1 MANWLALFGVKSAFA
16 AGCVAVVVAG
26 SAIVFKDQL
35 ANLFEPASLTAPQKA
50 ALTKE
55 GDASSQA
62 GAGHET
68 NSVPQPDAVTADN
81 KVLITPTFDIL
92 RVEEDGSLLV
102 AGNAAPMAKVDL
114 TGSDGSVLASGEAG
128 PEGDFV
134 LLPAAPL
141 KPGDYVLTL
150 RSTGE
155 TGKPVQSLQSSV
167 VTVPE
172 PGGEVLAM
180 ISETGK
186 ASQIIAKP
194 QALESKP
201 ETPSAPQATPATEV
215 PETAVVGKPESAEAH
230 QPVASAPAAPAEKR
244 PEVKQ
249 SESTA
254 LATNDSEATPPESA
268 AVSDTDVEEP
278 VVPESPAAV
287 AGEEKQP
294 NGQKVEIARLEPA
307 TPAVE
312 EPAEIVMPV
321 VTEPAT
327 EEVETAP
334 AVIVPEAV
342 PKAENNNSVP
352 PPRVIVEAVE
362 IEGDQ
367 IYVAGAVPQGV
378 SVRVYIDNEFI
389 GLTQGTSD
397 NRFLVS
403 NVFNLT
409 EGEHAVRADVVDSTD
424 GSVLSRA
431 EVPLVH
437 EVPKEPVPQTEVAA
451 ASPEPAPAQLV
462 AEPSVSEPQKQEINP
477 ISQKPVEVAAKPAS
491 EPVSTAQSEVQVAN
505 SEQKPEPTSPTV
517 AETSATAAPEPVEEE
532 PVGVAV
538 EPAAKIDE
546 PASVEPK
553 LSVKQP
559 ENDTTVVVQ
568 PKADTPVAPTETADN
583 APPEQT
589 QPVSVP
595 AKRAPTVIRT
605 GRAVIIKRGDN
616 LWRISR
622 KTYGLGIR
630 YTTIY
635 NANRNQIRNPHRIYV
650 GQIFK
655 IPEKAEQE
663 G

>member
-1 MANWLALFGVKSAFA
+1 VVIGWQFSPPFSKRLVATRYTVQIVPQVRGPIEKLHAEPLVPIKKGDILFEIQKTPFQFTV
-16 AGCVAVVVAG
+16 
-26 SAIVFKDQL
+26 DQL
-35 ANLFEPASLTAPQKA
+35 TAELAAAKQSILQLGAGVQAADAGVERAGASLLASQAAMDVATETQKLNPNAIGQLEVTQLTQQFEAAKASVDQSKA
-50 ALTKE
+50 ATKQASYGLQAAKDKIKAVQAQLNNAQFNLEQCTVRASADGFVVNWQVRE
-55 GDASSQA
+55 GTMTATLPMSAVGTFVDSSS
-62 GAGHET
+62 T
-68 NSVPQPDAVTADN
+68 N
-81 KVLITPTFDIL
+81 
-92 RVEEDGSLLV
+92 LV
-102 AGNAAPMAKVDL
+102 ATFGQNTVKNV
-114 TGSDGSVLASGEAG
+114 EAG
-128 PEGDFV
+128 D
-134 LLPAAPL
+134 
-141 KPGDYVLTL
+141 
-150 RSTGE
+150 
-155 TGKPVQSLQSSV
+155 
-167 VTVPE
+167 
-172 PGGEVLAM
+172 
-180 ISETGK
+180 
-186 ASQIIAKP
+186 
-194 QALESKP
+194 
-201 ETPSAPQATPATEV
+201 
-215 PETAVVGKPESAEAH
+215 
-230 QPVASAPAAPAEKR
+230 
-244 PEVKQ
+244 
-249 SESTA
+249 
-254 LATNDSEATPPESA
+254 
-268 AVSDTDVEEP
+268 
-278 VVPESPAAV
+278 
-287 AGEEKQP
+287 
-294 NGQKVEIARLEPA
+294 
-307 TPAVE
+307 
-312 EPAEIVMPV
+312 
-321 VTEPAT
+321 
-327 EEVETAP
+327 
-334 AVIVPEAV
+334 
-342 PKAENNNSVP
+342 
-352 PPRVIVEAVE
+352 AVE
-362 IEGDQ
+362 IEGNQ

-389 GLTQGTSD
+389 GLTRGTSD